1 MKGKILDLWCGT
13 KSATIA
19 FEEAGYEVVSV
30 DFNAKWDPTI
40 RDDILNVSVEDLA
53 AVGPFVF
60 GWASPECKVY
70 SIANLHSR
78 HWKKN
83 NRTGWAEP
91 LTTAA
96 REQNRRVEHTIAL
109 LEALCPVWVLENPRG
124 MLRKQPFM
132 NRLQNYTVTYCQYG
146 ESRMKPTD
154 LWGQFPASFQPLPMC
169 KAGASCHETS
179 TRGAREGGTMGQSYE
194 DRIKIPYNLSK
205 AIFDSCIE
213 SNFRPPVTLDF
224 WICEDLAKDGDE

>member
-13 KSATIA
+13 KSATRA

-40 RDDILNVSVEDLA
+40 RDDIINVTVEQLA
-53 AVGPFVF
+53 ELGPFIF

-83 NRTGWAEP
+83 EQTGWAEP
-91 LTTAA
+91 LTKAA
-96 REQNRRVEHTIAL
+96 REQNRRVKHTIHL
-109 LEALCPVWVLENPRG
+109 LESLCPVWVLENPVG

-132 NRLQNYTVTYCQYG
+132 AKLQNHSITYCQYG

-154 LWGQFPASFQPLPMC
+154 LWGVFPNSFIPLPKC
-169 KAGASCHETS
+169 KAGASCHDTS
-179 TRGAREGGTMGQSYE
+179 TTGRREGGTMAQTFE
-194 DRIKIPYNLSK
+194 DRIKVPYKLSEALWYACEK
-205 AIFDSCIE
+205 SD
-213 SNFRPPVTLDF
+213 FRPPVTLEE
-224 WICEDLAKDGDE
+224 WT